1 MTAIGLILGPLIGT
15 ALYSI
20 GGYAFTFYA
29 FSTFFVVFFFFIGCL
44 FPKRLD
50 DIHEGEIHSKTQ
62 ELYSS
67 LSRSFT
73 GRVSEGDVTFRAL
86 LSDRR
91 YFFAGMTAL
100 LGYFCYGFME
110 PLLALRL
117 KEFDLTQS

>member
-1 MTAIGLILGPLIGT
+1 MGYLEAVTGIGLILGPLIGT

-44 FPKRLD
+44 FPKQLD
-50 DIHEGEIHSKTQ
+50 AIHEGEINYNSQ

-73 GRVSEGDVTFRAL
+73 GRASEGDVTFLSL

-91 YFFAGMTAL
+91 YFFSGVTAL
-100 LGYFCYGFME
+100 LGYFCFSFME

-117 KEFDLTQS
+117 